1 MTYIEFLNDEKY
13 KGDRQKFEQKIKNVY
28 FSQKGYFLRKNM
40 EVTDFTNE
48 VYIRLIK
55 FWNFDK
61 FNYSLQTYLQIII
74 KHTMGT
80 LYRDMDT
87 EKRRI
92 NYDNE
97 VLRLDN
103 EEEQTEIIYNENRF
117 NEQKCIDYVLS
128 EIKLQTDREILKLYL
143 TGWQIKAIHERYNV
157 TREYVKWRI
166 KKYKPLMQK
175 KFIEYKNNL

>member
-13 KGDRQKFEQKIKNVY
+13 KDERQKFEQKIKNVY
-28 FSQKGYFLRKNM
+28 YSQKGYFLRKNM
-40 EVTDFTNE
+40 EVTDFANE
-48 VYIRLIK
+48 VYVRLIK

-74 KHTMGT
+74 KHTMGS

-103 EEEQTEIIYNENRF
+103 EEEQTEIIYKENRF

-143 TGWQIKAIHERYNV
+143 TGWQIKVIHERYNV